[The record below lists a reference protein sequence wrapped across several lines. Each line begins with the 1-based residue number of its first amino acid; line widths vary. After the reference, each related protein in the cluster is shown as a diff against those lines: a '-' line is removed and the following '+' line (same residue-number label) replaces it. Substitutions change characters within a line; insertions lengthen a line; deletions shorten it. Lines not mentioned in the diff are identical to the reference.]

1 MGFAGQLFD
10 KKGEGTYTK
19 EYFHNLQKIG
29 NDGTISNTGRVGPV
43 DNTVIEETNIPTN
56 TSNSR
61 RSKKFS
67 PLRYPNSRIDT
78 DSDYLEVRVVEYQPP
93 GFELGSE
100 EGQGLSLGTSTD
112 ALQENIEN
120 PLGFIFLPIPE
131 NIQDSNAVGWGDD
144 NINGLAAAGLKA
156 TKTAIESGNL
166 AKGIFQGV
174 KNFTGNIVDA
184 AGDKSTQDLTS
195 SFFASK
201 AVNILGG
208 NTSLNGVLSRSSGQ
222 IINPNMELLFNGVT
236 LRSFNFTFDL
246 APRDERESDTIKRI
260 FRIFKQNM
268 QARKS
273 ADGGSNTS
281 GLFLRS
287 PNVFQLNY
295 KTGRRNH
302 NFLHKF
308 KPMAL
313 LNMAVNYTGAGTYT
327 TYDDATPVHMKLD
340 LSFQE
345 LNPIYAEDYDSEE
358 GREGVGF

>member
-10 KKGEGTYTK
+10 KKGEGKYTQ
-19 EYFHNLQKIG
+19 EYFRDLQLE
-29 NDGTISNTGRVGPV
+29 SVS
-43 DNTVIEETNIPTN
+43 DNSGGSGATN
-56 TSNSR
+56 TEVKETSRPVNTTNSR

-67 PLRYPNSRIDT
+67 PLRYPNARIDT
-78 DSDYLEVRVVEYQPP
+78 DSDYLEIRVVEYQPP

-120 PLGFIFLPIPE
+120 PLGFIFLPVPE
-131 NIQDSNAVGWGDD
+131 NIQDSNAVNWGED

-156 TKTAIESGNL
+156 TKSAIESGNI
-166 AKGIFQGV
+166 AKGLFNGV

-222 IINPNMELLFNGVT
+222 IINPNMELLFSGVT
-236 LRSFNFTFDL
+236 LRSFSFSFDL
-246 APRDERESDTIKRI
+246 APRDEKESATIKKI
-260 FRIFKQNM
+260 FRVFKQNM

-273 ADGGSNTS
+273 SDGGSNTS

-313 LNMAVNYTGAGTYT
+313 LNMAVNYTGGGTYA
-327 TYDDATPVHMKLD
+327 TYDDTTPVHMKLD

-345 LNPIYAEDYDSEE
+345 LNPVYSEDYDSEE
-358 GREGVGF
+358 GKEGVGF

>member
-1 MGFAGQLFD
+1 M
-10 KKGEGTYTK
+10 
-19 EYFHNLQKIG
+19 
-29 NDGTISNTGRVGPV
+29 
-43 DNTVIEETNIPTN
+43 
-56 TSNSR
+56 
-61 RSKKFS
+61 SKKFS

-78 DSDYLEVRVVEYQPP
+78 DSDYLEIRVVEYEPP
-93 GFELGSE
+93 GFEVG
-100 EGQGLSLGTSTD
+100 GDQGLNLGTSTE

-131 NIQDSNAVGWGDD
+131 NIQDSNAVNWGDD
-144 NINGLAAAGLKA
+144 SINGLAALGVSAV
-156 TKTAIESGNL
+156 T
-166 AKGIFQGV
+166 KGITND
-174 KNFTGNIVDA
+174 NFIKGMK
-184 AGDKSTQDLTS
+184 AGATEFVGGINNVLNDKGTRDLAS

-208 NTSLNGVLSRSSGQ
+208 NTSLDGILARSSGQ

-236 LRSFNFTFDL
+236 LRSFSFSFDL
-246 APRDERESDTIKRI
+246 APRDERESDTIKRML
-260 FRIFKQNM
+260 RIFKQNM
-268 QARKS
+268 QAKKS
-273 ADGGSNTS
+273 SDGGNSS

-313 LNMAVNYTGAGTYT
+313 LNMAVNYTGAGTYA
-327 TYDDATPVHMKLD
+327 TYDDTTPVHMKLD

-345 LNPIYAEDYDSEE
+345 LNPVYSEDYDSEE
-358 GREGVGF
+358 GKEGVGF

>member
-1 MGFAGQLFD
+1 M
-10 KKGEGTYTK
+10 
-19 EYFHNLQKIG
+19 
-29 NDGTISNTGRVGPV
+29 
-43 DNTVIEETNIPTN
+43 
-56 TSNSR
+56 
-61 RSKKFS
+61 SKKFS
-67 PLRYPNSRIDT
+67 PLRYPNARIDT
-78 DSDYLEVRVVEYQPP
+78 DSDYLELRVVEYKPP
-93 GFELGSE
+93 GFDIG
-100 EGQGLSLGTSTD
+100 GDQGLNMGTSTD

-131 NIQDSNAVGWGDD
+131 NIQDSNAVSWGDD
-144 NINGLAAAGLKA
+144 SINGLAAAGIKA
-156 TKTAIESGNL
+156 TKSAIESGNI
-166 AKGIFQGV
+166 AKGIYEGV
-174 KNFTGNIVDA
+174 KDFGGNALDA
-184 AGDKSTQDLTS
+184 AGDATARQVAS

-208 NTSLNGVLSRSSGQ
+208 NTSLDGVLARSTGQ

-236 LRSFNFTFDL
+236 LRSFSFSFDL
-246 APRDERESDTIKRI
+246 APRDERESDTIKRML
-260 FRIFKQNM
+260 RIFKQNM

-273 ADGGSNTS
+273 SDCGNSS

-313 LNMAVNYTGAGTYT
+313 LNMSVNYTGGGTYA
-327 TYDDATPVHMKLD
+327 TYDDTTPVHMKLD

-345 LNPIYAEDYDSEE
+345 LNPVYSEDYESEE
-358 GREGVGF
+358 GKEGVGF

>member
-1 MGFAGQLFD
+1 MS
-10 KKGEGTYTK
+10 TYTVSGIT
-19 EYFHNLQKIG
+19 Y
-29 NDGTISNTGRVGPV
+29 DTATGRPITSDGGFLL
-43 DNTVIEETNIPTN
+43 DSERQASSNSTN
-56 TSNSR
+56 TTSTTSR
-61 RSKKFS
+61 TTSRKSKKFS

-78 DSDYLEVRVVEYQPP
+78 DSDYLEIRVVEYQPP
-93 GFELGSE
+93 GFELGDS
-100 EGQGLSLGTSTD
+100 GPLSLGTSTD

-144 NINGLAAAGLKA
+144 SINGLAAAGVGA
-156 TKTAIESGNL
+156 VTKSITSDD
-166 AKGIFQGV
+166 F
-174 KNFTGNIVDA
+174 FTGLAEGTKEFTGRLGSALNSDGA
-184 AGDKSTQDLTS
+184 QKLAS

-201 AVNILGG
+201 AVNVLGG
-208 NTSLNGVLSRSSGQ
+208 NTSLDGVLARTSGT
-222 IINPNMELLFNGVT
+222 IINPNMELLFKGVT

-273 ADGGSNTS
+273 SDGRNSS
-281 GLFLRS
+281 GFFLRS

-313 LNMAVNYTGAGTYT
+313 LNMAVNYTGAGTYA
-327 TYDDATPVHMKLD
+327 TYDDTTPVHMKLD

-345 LNPIYAEDYDSEE
+345 LNPVYSEDYDSEE
-358 GREGVGF
+358 GKEGVGF

>member
-1 MGFAGQLFD
+1 M
-10 KKGEGTYTK
+10 
-19 EYFHNLQKIG
+19 
-29 NDGTISNTGRVGPV
+29 
-43 DNTVIEETNIPTN
+43 
-56 TSNSR
+56 
-61 RSKKFS
+61 SKKFS

-78 DSDYLEVRVVEYQPP
+78 DSDYLEIRVVEYEPP
-93 GFELGSE
+93 GFELGSQ
-100 EGQGLSLGTSTD
+100 EGQGLSLGNSTD
-112 ALQENIEN
+112 ELQENIEN

-131 NIQDSNAVGWGDD
+131 NIQDSNAVNWGDD
-144 NINGLAAAGLKA
+144 SINGLAAAGIKA
-156 TKTAIESGNL
+156 TKSAIESGNI

-174 KNFTGNIVDA
+174 KDFGGNALDA
-184 AGDKSTQDLTS
+184 AGDKTTRDLTS

-201 AVNILGG
+201 AVNVLGG
-208 NTSLNGVLSRSSGQ
+208 NTSLDGVLARSSGQ

-236 LRSFNFTFDL
+236 LRSFSFSFDL
-246 APRDERESDTIKRI
+246 APRDEKESDTIKRML
-260 FRIFKQNM
+260 RIFKQNM
-268 QARKS
+268 QAKRS
-273 ADGGSNTS
+273 SDGTSNSS

-313 LNMAVNYTGAGTYT
+313 LNMAVNYTGGGTYA
-327 TYDDATPVHMKLD
+327 TYDDTTPVHMKLD

-358 GREGVGF
+358 GKEGVGF